1 MKYHEDDLL
10 ADSLQIENYI
20 FQSQSYPCSQ
30 LLLDDMR
37 QELSRYLQRYH
48 QVSPDLQFR
57 VFLFSAFY
65 GQKAAR
71 ILKEIGGGDIV
82 QGA

>member
-20 FQSQSYPCSQ
+20 FQSQ